1 VDKIDPK
8 SLGYGLVVLLL
19 ALVLRM
25 VATYFAVSC
34 GNLNTKE
41 KIFMAFAW
49 LPKATVQAALGTVQ
63 VERLWELEF
72 YIL

>member
-1 VDKIDPK
+1 MDKIDPK
-8 SLGYGLVVLLL
+8 SLGYGLLVLTL

-25 VATYFAVSC
+25 IATYFAVSC

-49 LPKATVQAALGTVQ
+49 LPKATVQAALGNIY
-63 VERLWELEF
+63 EMLLPMILWEYF
-72 YIL
+72 